1 MCQNRLL
8 LLDRADLIL
17 TSQIL
22 HRDGRQVR
30 TVAMLARIVDS
41 GTRTASRPDDSAL
54 LPITDRTGRQISP
67 GLSMQLGQGL
77 RQILCV
83 YQLVRRILQL
93 HLPAVRRR
101 WWWRD
106 EE

>member
-1 MCQNRLL
+1 MRQNRLL
-8 LLDRADLIL
+8 LFNRAELIL
-17 TSQIL
+17 ACQIL

-30 TVAMLARIVDS
+30 TVAMLAWVVDC
-41 GTRTASRPDDSAL
+41 GAGTASRPDDSTL
-54 LPITDRTGRQISP
+54 LSITDRTGRQISP

-77 RQILCV
+77 RQIICV
-83 YQLVRRILQL
+83 YQLVRGVLEL

-101 WWWRD
+101 WRWRD